1 MLKNSVKSYSNL
13 PPSPITIKQCNA
25 TSHARGK
32 HSELYLRYIDFI
44 NLMSYDFHGAWED
57 FTGMNSP
64 LYSRSDEAPEFRQWN
79 IVSYRNN
86 YSVWTLKIR
95 Q

>member
-1 MLKNSVKSYSNL
+1 
-13 PPSPITIKQCNA
+13 
-25 TSHARGK
+25 
-32 HSELYLRYIDFI
+32 
-44 NLMSYDFHGAWED
+44 MSYDFHGAWED